1 MGGLADVALAT
12 NCIMTLLSERTER
25 SLFSVESLLNDDQL
39 EAIGAR
45 VMPKTLRNRENLVGA
60 TGIDPVT
67 PTMSMSFA
75 WSISLENRAKRP
87 RDMVDQ
93 SPNRPRTLSDL
104 LLNGC

>member
-67 PTMSMSFA
+67 LPCQCRSHGRFPWKIA
-75 WSISLENRAKRP
+75 QKDRVIWWIKA
-87 RDMVDQ
+87 
-93 SPNRPRTLSDL
+93 RT
-104 LLNGC
+104 GPER